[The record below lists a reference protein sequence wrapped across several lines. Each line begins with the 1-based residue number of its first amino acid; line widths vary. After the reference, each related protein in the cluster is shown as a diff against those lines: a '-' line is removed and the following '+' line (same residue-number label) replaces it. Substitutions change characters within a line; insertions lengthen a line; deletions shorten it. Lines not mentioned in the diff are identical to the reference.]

1 MTSGVRN
8 AARPDKYR
16 RMTYAPALIGGMLI
30 GLSAAALL
38 LLNGRVA
45 GITGIFAGLFE
56 PRPGD
61 KGWRALFVA
70 GLVAGAAAI
79 ALLRPHTFRF
89 DLVRAPVSIVAAGL
103 LVGFGTRLA
112 NGCTSGHGI
121 CGVSRFS
128 PRSLVATA
136 TFIAAGIGT
145 VYLTRHLFGALS

>member
-1 MTSGVRN
+1 MTFG
-8 AARPDKYR
+8 
-16 RMTYAPALIGGMLI
+16 PALAGGLLI
-30 GLSAAALL
+30 GLASAGLL

-45 GITGIFAGLFE
+45 GISGIYAGLFE

-61 KGWRALFVA
+61 RAWRALFIA
-70 GLVAGAAAI
+70 GLVAGAATV
-79 ALLRPHTFRF
+79 ALLRPGTFQF
-89 DLVRAPVSIVAAGL
+89 DVVRPPALILAAGV

-136 TFIAAGIGT
+136 TFMAAGALT
-145 VYLTRHLFGALS
+145 VFVVRHVLGALP